1 MRSHEKKSNRGG
13 SAIDRGHE
21 ASWSDQGDQEPH
33 LLASASMSAPW
44 YQQKRQKK
52 QTQPE
57 PPEPLDANSSSDTE
71 LQADDSDEGAAA
83 SLILLLDLPK
93 QEASGS
99 KGAPFNPRVPS
110 RRPAARKGER
120 WQACSLAPSALATP
134 AHPFTDRCYDFLR

>member
-1 MRSHEKKSNRGG
+1 MT
-13 SAIDRGHE
+13 
-21 ASWSDQGDQEPH
+21 
-33 LLASASMSAPW
+33 APW
-44 YQQKRQKK
+44 YQQKRQPTRRK
-52 QTQPE
+52 

-120 WQACSLAPSALATP
+120 WQASSLAPSASATP
-134 AHPFTDRCYDFLR
+134 AYPFTDRCYDFLR

>member
-1 MRSHEKKSNRGG
+1 MT
-13 SAIDRGHE
+13 
-21 ASWSDQGDQEPH
+21 
-33 LLASASMSAPW
+33 APW

-52 QTQPE
+52 RRK

-120 WQACSLAPSALATP
+120 WQASSLAPSASATP
-134 AHPFTDRCYDFLR
+134 AYPFTDRCYDFLR